1 MKAGTAG
8 ELLNKKKKS
17 LLLAGKAKSLDF

>member
-1 MKAGTAG
+1 VATGTAG